1 MVEFLIFYV
10 QNFKKDS
17 FCDKMDM
24 YFRFKGQRGALVP
37 IFLFF
42 SAWRNL

>member
-24 YFRFKGQRGALVP
+24 DFRLKGQRGPLVP
-37 IFLFF
+37 VLLFLVRGRI
-42 SAWRNL
+42 A